1 LKLFRSVFR
10 TALAL
15 LTAPILALAALAP
28 PAEAQLLRRAPQGPP
43 APPADLSPAEAEIWP
58 FPLPD
63 PNSWWD
69 EKRLKVPEAADP
81 LGGRRLRR
89 GERLVAVDNGVDPAT
104 YRLWGLMPL
113 QWQVVRGDEMILEV
127 WVRPSD
133 GVRQAVVRVVVRG
146 SDAFVQ
152 GRAGLACC
160 EAGIARRV
168 GFDAELPAGAAQQ
181 FLALRGHRMW
191 SAPREVHAIEP
202 GGDSAEGLCVNG
214 TAYDLTLVVAGRSHS
229 LHRACDDREIGE
241 VADALEPV
249 LRAAL
254 GHEPRFDVVFAR
266 GVDFSSDR
274 RSYEQLLAEGG
285 RLNADRNARPQPP
298 GFEPM
303 PQPETSVSGPSAPS
317 NP

>member
-1 LKLFRSVFR
+1 MFRI
-10 TALAL
+10 ALAL
-15 LTAPILALAALAP
+15 LTALAVAG
-28 PAEAQLLRRAPQGPP
+28 PAQAQLMRRAPQGPP
-43 APPADLSPAEAEIWP
+43 QPPPNLSSAEAEIWP

-63 PNSWWD
+63 PNSWWE

-81 LGGRRLRR
+81 LGNRRMRR
-89 GERLVAVDNGVDPAT
+89 GERLIAIDNGVDPAT

-113 QWQVVRGDEMILEV
+113 QWQVVRGDEMVLEV

-133 GVRQAVVRVVVRG
+133 SVRQSVVRVVVRG

-168 GFDAELPAGAAQQ
+168 GFDAQLPAGSAQR
-181 FLALRGHRMW
+181 FSALRNHPMW
-191 SAPREVHAIEP
+191 SAPREVHAMEP

-214 TAYDLTLVVAGRSHS
+214 TAYDLTLLVAGRSRS

-241 VADALEPV
+241 AADVLEPV

-254 GHEPRFDVVFAR
+254 GHEPRFDVLFSR

-274 RSYEQLLAEGG
+274 RAYQQLIAEGG

-303 PQPETSVSGPSAPS
+303 PQAETAAPRPAAPS

>member
-1 LKLFRSVFR
+1 MFRIAF
-10 TALAL
+10 AL
-15 LTAPILALAALAP
+15 LTALAVAA
-28 PAEAQLLRRAPQGPP
+28 PAEAQLMRRAPQGPP
-43 APPADLSPAEAEIWP
+43 EPPPNLSPAEAEIWP

-63 PNSWWD
+63 PNSWWE

-81 LGGRRLRR
+81 LGNRRMRR
-89 GERLVAVDNGVDPAT
+89 GERLIPVDNGVDPAT

-113 QWQVVRGDEMILEV
+113 QWQVVRGDEMIIEV

-133 GVRQAVVRVVVRG
+133 GVRQSVVRVVVRG

-168 GFDAELPAGAAQQ
+168 GFDVPLPAGSAQR
-181 FLALRGHRMW
+181 FSALRNHAMW
-191 SAPREVHAIEP
+191 NAPREVHAIEP

-214 TAYDLTLVVAGRSHS
+214 TAYDLTLLVAGRSRS

-241 VADALEPV
+241 AADVLEPV
-249 LRAAL
+249 LQAAQ
-254 GHEPRFDVVFAR
+254 GHEPRFDVLFAR
-266 GVDFSSDR
+266 GVDFSADR
-274 RSYEQLLAEGG
+274 RAYQQLIAEGG

-303 PQPETSVSGPSAPS
+303 PQPETSISPGSAPS